1 MFDLARLPGTLHQHK
16 NTALQAKIACRSI
29 CLYHPRQGRPPPFA
43 FSSCN
48 GAANLFN
55 GLTPSYEPDSFL
67 RRFNRFP
74 FLKSGKPL
82 RTAGRLTVMRRHA
95 QNPLETGDTSLRKRF
110 YIIFVAREE
119 DGRLRKIPV
128 PMHYAYGFV
137 AAAVVGAFT
146 LAGMAGSY
154 SRMLLKT
161 AHFNQIRT
169 EHEALRKDYQQ
180 LQAVTKQ
187 KEVQVASLG
196 SLASE
201 VSALYGLRQGHS
213 PKAPDSAIS
222 DTSGSGGTFSTTSY
236 TQYLNELSSLRTT
249 ALSGEL
255 TQAYALGIN
264 PVTTGSDWQKLLEAP
279 TLWPVMGRITSSFGE
294 RLDPINGEEGSFH
307 PGIDIAASFGTPV
320 RAPADGVVLK
330 AGFADGYGR
339 EIVIDHGNGI
349 STVYGH
355 LSGFAVTPGE
365 RVRRG
370 QVIGYLGDSG
380 RSTGPHLHYEVRIH
394 DAPVNPHK
402 YLLETITQFADAG
415 GDSTFSVGN

>member
-1 MFDLARLPGTLHQHK
+1 
-16 NTALQAKIACRSI
+16 
-29 CLYHPRQGRPPPFA
+29 
-43 FSSCN
+43 
-48 GAANLFN
+48 
-55 GLTPSYEPDSFL
+55 
-67 RRFNRFP
+67 
-74 FLKSGKPL
+74 
-82 RTAGRLTVMRRHA
+82 
-95 QNPLETGDTSLRKRF
+95 
-110 YIIFVAREE
+110 
-119 DGRLRKIPV
+119 
-128 PMHYAYGFV
+128 MHYAYVFV

-161 AHFNQIRT
+161 ANFNQIRT
-169 EHEALRKDYQQ
+169 EHDALRKDYQQ
-180 LQAVTKQ
+180 LQVVTKQ

-201 VSALYGLRQGHS
+201 VSELYGLRQSHS
-213 PKAPDSAIS
+213 QKASDSAVA
-222 DTSGSGGTFSTTSY
+222 DTSGSSGTFTATSY
-236 TQYLNELSSLRTT
+236 AQSLDELASLRTT

-264 PVTTGSDWQKLLEAP
+264 PVTSGSNWRNLLEAP

-294 RLDPINGEEGSFH
+294 REDPINGEEGSFH
-307 PGIDIAASFGTPV
+307 PGIDIAAPFGTSV
-320 RAPADGVVLK
+320 RAPADGLVVK

-355 LSGFAVTPGE
+355 LSGFAVAAGE

-402 YLLETITQFADAG
+402 YLRETITQFADAG
-415 GDSTFSVGN
+415 GDTTFSVGN